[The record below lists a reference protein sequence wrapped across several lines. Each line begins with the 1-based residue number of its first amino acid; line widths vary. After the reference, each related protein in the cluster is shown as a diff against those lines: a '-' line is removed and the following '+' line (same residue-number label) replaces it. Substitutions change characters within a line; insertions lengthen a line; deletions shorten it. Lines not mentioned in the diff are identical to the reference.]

1 MPIAHYSCSI
11 FGKLFESPP
20 CTVEMTTAT
29 MQVGSVIR
37 FCANWH
43 SGGLQW
49 QSELDDVEKQ
59 GEKLKCKSSFP
70 RLGIFAEA
78 RPSATKGAE
87 YGLVQ
92 PTLPNG

>member
-1 MPIAHYSCSI
+1 
-11 FGKLFESPP
+11 
-20 CTVEMTTAT
+20 MTTAT

-49 QSELDDVEKQ
+49 QSELDDVERL

-78 RPSATKGAE
+78 TPSATKGAE